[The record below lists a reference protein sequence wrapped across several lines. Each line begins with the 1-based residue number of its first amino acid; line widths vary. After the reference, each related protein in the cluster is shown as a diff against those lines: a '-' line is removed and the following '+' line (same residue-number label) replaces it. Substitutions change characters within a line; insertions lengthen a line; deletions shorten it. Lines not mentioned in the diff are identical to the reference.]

1 MQDQE
6 SPACLGHRGAL
17 QSDEVSMKVPLATI
31 PDDDLRPLA
40 GPCEMACQTEPE
52 TLGNLVVILSATDGS
67 EASTQV
73 SHIVQCDK
81 VTQETESGCSASQC
95 AQHGSSR
102 LLPRYK
108 KGPFS
113 VEENLRLQQL
123 ITVFTKRGNISW
135 EQVARFMDGRSKRQ
149 LKNRYNRSMDP
160 SLQRGPWT
168 ALEDVMLLIAVK
180 LHGDSS
186 WSKVASMV
194 PGRTDSQ
201 CKDHYRDSY
210 DPRLVAGQYTP
221 DEDYTLLQLV
231 QKHGAGNWAK
241 VAQEM
246 PWRSSSSVKFRY
258 WRLCENLG
266 VEHPTVADLKRSL
279 PGPVGP
285 VMNAEQRSRLTCVCK
300 RRELYRSIRRLL
312 STKTTRRAAQRL
324 IKGQDESVDGKMCL
338 RLYRKMLRLR
348 RDNKAPRNPQLLG
361 LALNKHAL
369 NKAIAQYSQP
379 LRRVSLPQLA
389 AYEHQEWHAVAN
401 VLHDLHGLPRP
412 PPNPDVE
419 AVGTVPVFEEFFSK
433 EVLGMPD
440 GFQPNDGSLVL
451 PLLPPNET
459 TVGAFGSL
467 SDRFASGNLVESLS
481 TLQDGNSFPELSAAL
496 DADSIEDIRCTECAS
511 RSLLELPFIATRAS
525 QEPCFHCNELRAAR
539 KNYEVLQ
546 AQFISYFFWPAVLDT
561 MNVAETVE
569 LSPMMREKRPKRYS
583 ERSRLKKPWVKR
595 KWEERR
601 RAIAAAAAA
610 AASATAQDVSAP
622 EEDDN

>member
-1 MQDQE
+1 M
-6 SPACLGHRGAL
+6 LGKRLTIMDFRSA
-17 QSDEVSMKVPLATI
+17 SNEV
-31 PDDDLRPLA
+31 
-40 GPCEMACQTEPE
+40 ACQTEEPE
-52 TLGNLVVILSATDGS
+52 RLGNLSVVLSATDGS
-67 EASTQV
+67 EAATQV
-73 SHIVQCDK
+73 SHILQCDK
-81 VTQETESGCSASQC
+81 VTQATDED
-95 AQHGSSR
+95 QHSR
-102 LLPRYK
+102 SLVPRYK

-113 VEENLRLQQL
+113 EEENLRLQQL
-123 ITVFTKRGNISW
+123 VTVFTKRGNISW

-149 LKNRYNRSMDP
+149 LRNRYNRSMDP
-160 SLQRGPWT
+160 SLRHGPWT

-180 LHGDSS
+180 LYGDTS

-194 PGRTDSQ
+194 PGRLDSQ
-201 CKDHYRDSY
+201 CKDHYQDCY
-210 DPRLVAGQYTP
+210 DPRLVTGQYTP

-231 QKHGAGNWAK
+231 QKHGAGHWAK
-241 VAQEM
+241 VAREM
-246 PWRSSSSVKFRY
+246 PWRSSSSVKMRY

-285 VMNAEQRSRLTCVCK
+285 VMNAEQRSRLTCVYK
-300 RRELYRSIRRLL
+300 RRELFRSIRRLL
-312 STKTTRRAAQRL
+312 NTKTTRRAAQRL
-324 IKGQDESVDGKMCL
+324 IKGQDESVDRKMCL
-338 RLYRKMLRLR
+338 RLYRKMLRLQQ
-348 RDNKAPRNPQLLG
+348 DNKAPKIPLLLG
-361 LALNKHAL
+361 HAL

-379 LRRVSLPQLA
+379 LHRVSLPQLA

-433 EVLGMPD
+433 EVLGVPD

-496 DADSIEDIRCTECAS
+496 DADSIEDIRCTECTS

-569 LSPMMREKRPKRYS
+569 LSPSMREKRPKKYY

-595 KWEERR
+595 RWEERKR
-601 RAIAAAAAA
+601 EIAAAAAAAA
-610 AASATAQDVSAP
+610 AASATAQDVNAP